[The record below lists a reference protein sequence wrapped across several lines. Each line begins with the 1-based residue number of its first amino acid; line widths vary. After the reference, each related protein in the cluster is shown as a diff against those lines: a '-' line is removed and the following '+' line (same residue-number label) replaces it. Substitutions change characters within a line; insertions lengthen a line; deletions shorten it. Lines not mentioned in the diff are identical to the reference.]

1 MRALT
6 VKEKRLL
13 AGLLGAIFVLFNVVG
28 LQAFLNRQ
36 RTLQSSIV
44 RLQGELTEGR
54 AILEEKTVWQERAAW
69 LDAKQPGDDTTTT
82 DDDAKFYEFVE
93 NSAKNA
99 GLTYT
104 RRDAGQ
110 RQSDGAYAE
119 VVDSSQVKGKMEAL
133 VKWLNELQQPEAFR
147 AIKQISVKSGEP
159 PEVIAEVEV
168 ARWYRPVQGGT
179 PETP

>member
-13 AGLLGAIFVLFNVVG
+13 AGLLGAIFVLLNVVG
-28 LQAFLNRQ
+28 LQAFLSRQ

>member
-13 AGLLGAIFVLFNVVG
+13 AGLLGAIFVLLNVVG

-36 RTLQSSIV
+36 RDLQSNIV

-54 AILEEKTVWQERAAW
+54 AILEEKAVWQERAAW

-110 RQSDGAYAE
+110 RPSDGAYAE

>member
-6 VKEKRLL
+6 AKEKRLL
-13 AGLLGAIFVLFNVVG
+13 IGLLGAIFVLLNVVG

-36 RTLQSSIV
+36 RDLQSGIV
-44 RLQGELTEGR
+44 RLQGELAEGR
-54 AILEEKTVWQERAAW
+54 AILEEKSVWQERAAW
-69 LDAKQPGDDTTTT
+69 LDANQPGDDTTTT

-93 NSAKNA
+93 TSAKNA

-110 RQSDGAYAE
+110 QPSAGAYAE
-119 VVDSSQVKGKMEAL
+119 VTDSSQVKGKMESL
-133 VKWLNELQQPEAFR
+133 VKWLNELQQPESFR

-168 ARWYRPVQGGT
+168 ARWYRPVQGGA
-179 PETP
+179 ETP

>member
-6 VKEKRLL
+6 AKEKRLL
-13 AGLLGAIFVLFNVVG
+13 IGLLGALFVLLNVVG
-28 LQAFLNRQ
+28 LNAFLNRQ
-36 RTLQSSIV
+36 RDLQAGIV
-44 RLQGELTEGR
+44 RLQGELAEGR
-54 AILEEKTVWQERAAW
+54 AILEEKSVWQERAAW
-69 LDAKQPGDDTTTT
+69 LDTNQPGDDTTTT

-93 NSAKNA
+93 TSAKNA

-110 RQSDGAYAE
+110 RPSDSTYAE
-119 VVDSSQVKGKMEAL
+119 VVDSSQVKGKMESL

-168 ARWYRPVQGGT
+168 ARWYRPVQGGGGT
-179 PETP
+179 Q

>member
-13 AGLLGAIFVLFNVVG
+13 AGLLGAIFVLLNVVG

-36 RTLQSSIV
+36 RALKSNIV

-54 AILEEKTVWQERAAW
+54 AILEKKVIWQERAAW

>member
-6 VKEKRLL
+6 AKEKKLL
-13 AGLLGAIFVLFNVVG
+13 FGLLSALFVLINVVG

-36 RTLQSSIV
+36 NALQGSIA

-54 AILEEKTVWQERAAW
+54 AVLEEKSIWQERATW
-69 LDAKQPGDDTTTT
+69 LDANQPGDDTTTT

-93 NSAKNA
+93 TSAKNA

-110 RQSDGAYAE
+110 RPSEGPYAE
-119 VVDSSQVKGKMEAL
+119 VVDSSQVKGKMDAL
-133 VKWLNELQQPEAFR
+133 VKWLNELQQPDAFR

-168 ARWYRPVQGGT
+168 ARWYRPVQGGA
-179 PETP
+179 P

>member
-13 AGLLGAIFVLFNVVG
+13 AGLLGAIFVLLNVVG

-36 RTLQSSIV
+36 RALQTSIV

-54 AILEEKTVWQERAAW
+54 AILEEKAVWQERAAW

-93 NSAKNA
+93 SSAKNA

-110 RQSDGAYAE
+110 RPSDGAYAE

>member
-13 AGLLGAIFVLFNVVG
+13 AGLLGAIFVLLNVVG

-36 RTLQSSIV
+36 RALQSSIV
-44 RLQGELTEGR
+44 RLQGEMAEGR
-54 AILEEKTVWQERAAW
+54 AILEEKAVWQERAAW

-110 RQSDGAYAE
+110 RPSDGAYAE

>member
-6 VKEKRLL
+6 AKEKKLL
-13 AGLLGAIFVLFNVVG
+13 IGLLGALFVLINVVG

-36 RTLQSSIV
+36 NALQGSIA
-44 RLQGELTEGR
+44 RLQGELTESR
-54 AILEEKTVWQERAAW
+54 AVLEEKSIWQERANW
-69 LDAKQPGDDTTTT
+69 LDANQPGDDTTTT

-93 NSAKNA
+93 TSAKNA

-110 RQSDGAYAE
+110 RPSEGPLAE
-119 VVDSSQVKGKMEAL
+119 VVDSSQVKGKMDAL
-133 VKWLNELQQPEAFR
+133 VKWLNELQQPDAFR

-179 PETP
+179 P

>member
-13 AGLLGAIFVLFNVVG
+13 AGLLGAIFVLLNVVG

-36 RTLQSSIV
+36 RALQSSIV

-54 AILEEKTVWQERAAW
+54 AILEEKAVWQERAAW

-93 NSAKNA
+93 SSAKNA

-110 RQSDGAYAE
+110 RPSDGAYAE

>member
-13 AGLLGAIFVLFNVVG
+13 AGLLGAIFVLLNVVG

-110 RQSDGAYAE
+110 RPSDSAYAE

>member
-13 AGLLGAIFVLFNVVG
+13 VGLLGAIFVLLNVVG

-36 RTLQSSIV
+36 RALQSNIV

-54 AILEEKTVWQERAAW
+54 AILEEKAVWQERAAW

-93 NSAKNA
+93 SSAKNA

-110 RQSDGAYAE
+110 RPSDGAYAE